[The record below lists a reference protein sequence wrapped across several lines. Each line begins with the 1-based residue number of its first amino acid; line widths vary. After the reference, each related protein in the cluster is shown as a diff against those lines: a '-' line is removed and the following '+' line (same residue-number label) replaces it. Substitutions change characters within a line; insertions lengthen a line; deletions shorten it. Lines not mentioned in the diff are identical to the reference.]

1 MKPGDL
7 CYLVRCGVN
16 SGHVVT
22 LLECHPEYANY
33 RGHKGCWKVESSV
46 PLYGWRNGEFGI
58 MAKVMMVPNAWL
70 RPIGG
75 PSTSTDIREEK
86 ELEYGR

>member
-7 CYLVRCGVN
+7 CYLVRCGIN
-16 SGHVVT
+16 SGHVVM

-33 RGHKGCWKVESSV
+33 RGHKGCWIVESSV

-70 RPIGG
+70 LPIGG
-75 PSTSTDIREEK
+75 PTSTNEK
-86 ELEYGR
+86 GKDHELQAG